1 MEQFPLLSIIIPVY
15 KVEKYID
22 RCIRSLVEQTYENLE
37 ILMVDDGSPDNSGAI
52 CDAWAA
58 KDSRIKVIHKENGG
72 SGAARNTALDM
83 ATGELIAFVDS
94 DDYIAPDMYEYLYG
108 LLEQGADIAECG
120 YRDTHTDDMEF
131 GGADPE
137 VTWYTTEEALLGNIH
152 DQFFRQ
158 LIWNKLYRR
167 HCVEGVRFPVGTTI
181 DDEFFTYKLL
191 GNAKRL
197 ARSEKVLYAYRQQ
210 EDSVMHRPYSL
221 MRLASIQ
228 ARQERARYMAERF
241 PSLAFEARVD
251 LFYSCLFAMQRC
263 LRELPEE
270 DRKTAQKM
278 LREASKT
285 AKPLGIS
292 KEKSLISNVILQMG
306 QISFV
311 GTSKL
316 LNVLVDHHILN

>member
-1 MEQFPLLSIIIPVY
+1 MEQYPLLSIIIPVY

-72 SGAARNTALDM
+72 SGAARNTALDL
-83 ATGELIAFVDS
+83 AQGELIAFVDS

-221 MRLASIQ
+221 KRLTAVQ
-228 ARQERARYMAERF
+228 ARRERAQYMAEHF
-241 PSLAFEARVD
+241 PNLAYEAKVD
-251 LFYSCLFAMQRC
+251 VCYTCLFTMQRC
-263 LRELPEE
+263 LKELGREDLAKA
-270 DRKTAQKM
+270 RAY
-278 LREASKT
+278 LREVMAEL
-285 AKPLGIS
+285 KPLKTSPS
-292 KEKSLISNVILQMG
+292 KPLKSNALVLMA
-306 QISFV
+306 QISFD
-311 GTSKL
+311 GTSRF
-316 LNVLVDHHILN
+316 LNFLTDLHVIT

>member
-1 MEQFPLLSIIIPVY
+1 MEQFPLLSVIIPVY
-15 KVEKYID
+15 KVEKYVE
-22 RCIRSLVEQTYENLE
+22 RCILSLLGQTYENLE

-108 LLEQGADIAECG
+108 LLQQGADIAECG

-131 GGADPE
+131 GGGDGE
-137 VTWYTTEEALLGNIH
+137 VRWYTTEEALLGNIH

-210 EDSVMHRPYSL
+210 DDSIMHRPYSL
-221 MRLASIQ
+221 KRLAAVQ
-228 ARQERARYMAERF
+228 ARRERAQYMAEHF
-241 PSLAFEARVD
+241 PNLAYEAKVD
-251 LFYSCLFAMQRC
+251 VCYTCLFTMQRC
-263 LRELPEE
+263 LKELSREDLAKARGYLHEVMAE
-270 DRKTAQKM
+270 
-278 LREASKT
+278 L
-285 AKPLGIS
+285 KPLKTSPS
-292 KEKSLISNVILQMG
+292 KPLKSNTLVLMA
-306 QISFV
+306 QISFE
-311 GTSKL
+311 GTSKF
-316 LNVLVDHHILN
+316 LNFLTDIHVIT